1 MTRGRNTQ
9 GGTGSS
15 ESGFTI
21 IELLVAMTVLAFG
34 LVAVMGSVDVAGRA
48 AVSAQK
54 NEQAVSIAQREI
66 ERIKNLSWADV
77 GLTSLPAS
85 ASHGNPAGDTSTNPT
100 NPRYYVS
107 GTNLLIKTNYRD
119 WTSGTVAGV
128 AAGGE
133 QMVSGGDVAPGPDT
147 FSANGRSGKIYRFVS
162 WRDENCSGNRC
173 PGTQDSKR
181 VTVAVVLD
189 AARGGPS
196 KPLWFSSIVNNPDAG
211 APGSHSP
218 PVSNPGTGSNVS
230 AQPFFLTDTGCNQ
243 AARQVPAG
251 SHATDDT
258 SRASTTCASAT
269 RPDLMVPD
277 LPTMGVEPLLDFSTD
292 LIRTN
297 PLGLALKR
305 RDATCPVTYT
315 ATDAPEAKKSIHT
328 WASPP
333 MASLVLGAFDQRRLG
348 AVVLHA
354 DGGRGG
360 CRRHALLH
368 ASEAERH
375 RHPHHARHGHLRAR
389 GVAHR
394 AHRALLRG
402 HPFLLHRRD
411 Q

>member
-1 MTRGRNTQ
+1 MPGPTSASPRCR
-9 GGTGSS
+9 
-15 ESGFTI
+15 
-21 IELLVAMTVLAFG
+21 
-34 LVAVMGSVDVAGRA
+34 RA
-48 AVSAQK
+48 Q
-54 NEQAVSIAQREI
+54 
-66 ERIKNLSWADV
+66 
-77 GLTSLPAS
+77 
-85 ASHGNPAGDTSTNPT
+85 SHGNPAGDTSTNPT

-333 MASLVLGAFDQRRLG
+333 MAATFTAPSTNAASALSFYTRTVDAAAAGATLCFTLQKQSGTGTLTTLATGTYALAEWPTELTGLSFVVTHSAFTVATNERLRLALSVKSTSGADIEIVYDHPNFQSLL
-348 AVVLHA
+348 
-354 DGGRGG
+354 
-360 CRRHALLH
+360 
-368 ASEAERH
+368 S
-375 RHPHHARHGHLRAR
+375 
-389 GVAHR
+389 VATTT
-394 AHRALLRG
+394 
-402 HPFLLHRRD
+402 PIT
-411 Q
+411 